1 MDSKTVLL
9 NFPWPPSVNT
19 YWRTLPAGRV
29 ILSAKGRDYRNEVC
43 EYVIAEGVRHHT
55 ERLKVEIYAFVP
67 DRRRRDLDN
76 ILKALFDALEHAG
89 VYEDDEQIDDLRIVR
104 RPRMKPGCLAIVIT
118 ELESGWDDEL
128 GDSP

>member
-9 NFPWPPSVNT
+9 NFPYPPSVNT
-19 YWRTLPAGRV
+19 YWRNLSSGRV
-29 ILSAKGRDYRNEVC
+29 IISAKGRDYRNEIC
-43 EYVIAEGVRHHT
+43 EYVMVEGVRHHA

-76 ILKALFDALEHAG
+76 ILKAIFDSLEYAG
-89 VYEDDEQIDDLRIVR
+89 VFEDDEQIDDLRVVR
-104 RPRMKPGCLAIVIT
+104 RPLAKPGYLAIAIT